1 MIRHHPA
8 ICEVDIIHELD
19 CQHLGIYLDYRAYQP
34 ITDADAVPVV
44 VAVDFYII
52 ANFI

>member
-1 MIRHHPA
+1 MIRYHPA
-8 ICEVDIIHELD
+8 ICQVDVVHELD
-19 CQHLGIYLDYRAYQP
+19 CQHLRIYLDNRPNQP

-44 VAVDFYII
+44 IAVDFYII